1 MDLGAEPPWIKVCSV
16 PPPPPEVTPTRV
28 NPSINSNFS
37 LQYKKINQYSRK
49 HSKLFKTM
57 TAVVMDE
64 RNSNTKIVRMKI
76 GSPIAMLKRKQHI
89 H

>member
-1 MDLGAEPPWIKVCSV
+1 MFRP